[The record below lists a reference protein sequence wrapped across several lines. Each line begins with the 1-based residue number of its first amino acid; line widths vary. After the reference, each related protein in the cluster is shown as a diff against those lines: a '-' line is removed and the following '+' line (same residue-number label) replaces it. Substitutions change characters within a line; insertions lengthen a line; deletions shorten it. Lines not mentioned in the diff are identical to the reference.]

1 MGLDRGAMAQVLG
14 NGWNLCECL
23 QYYFPGI
30 QDEQRDRFSADTGR
44 TGTVRL
50 EVSWF
55 KFSAPSQKLG
65 VD

>member
-1 MGLDRGAMAQVLG
+1 MGGTFAYVFSIIFQR
-14 NGWNLCECL
+14 
-23 QYYFPGI
+23 I
-30 QDEQRDRFSADTGR
+30 QDEDTEQRDRFSADTGR
-44 TGTVRL
+44 TGTVGL

>member
-1 MGLDRGAMAQVLG
+1 MSLVLFSG
-14 NGWNLCECL
+14 GYRME
-23 QYYFPGI
+23 
-30 QDEQRDRFSADTGR
+30 DTKQRDRFSADTGG
-44 TGTVRL
+44 TGTVGL